1 MREKVNGNRKTRWV
15 RPGIFLAFLTLV
27 AASPLI
33 ARFWVHL
40 SATGRIYSHLDDVP
54 ETQVA
59 LVLGAG
65 VRSDGEPTLI
75 LRDRLNTAI
84 QLYEAGKVRK
94 LLMSGDNRFHYY
106 NEPAAMKR
114 YAVRQGVPPEDIVE
128 DFAGRRTY
136 DSIYRAKHIFGQE
149 RIVIVTQ
156 GFHLDRAIYLSGKL
170 GVDAVGYPAPIAVN
184 LKSRIREVWACVY
197 AIRDGKMRPEP
208 QILGSPEPIDL
219 E

>member
-1 MREKVNGNRKTRWV
+1 MNGILKKRRL
-15 RPGIFLAFLTLV
+15 RILLIPAILLIIAG
-27 AASPLI
+27 SPFI
-33 ARFWVHL
+33 ARLWVHL
-40 SATGRIYSHLDDVP
+40 LASGRIYTEIRDIP
-54 ETQVA
+54 EAPVA

-65 VRSDGEPTLI
+65 VRSDGEPSLL

-84 QLYEAGKVRK
+84 QLYEDGKVQK

-114 YAVRQGVPPEDIVE
+114 YAVKQGVPPEDIVL

-149 RIVIVTQ
+149 RLIIVTQ

-170 GVDAVGYPAPIAVN
+170 GVEAVGYPAPIAVN
-184 LKSRIREVWACVY
+184 MKSRMREVWACVY
-197 AIRDGKMRPEP
+197 AIRDGKLRPQP
-208 QILGSPEPIDL
+208 PILGSPEPIDA